1 MEIDLSNTKIS
12 INNIYKNYNI
22 NNIKYLILDNLE
34 NKLNNNKLLFRN
46 LLLTMSNLKSLSL
59 CNNKI
64 DNKFIDFIINNNIN
78 LTSIHLDNN
87 NISKIN
93 NLNKIPKLKYL
104 SLKNNKIQDID
115 FIKNN
120 IKLCNIN
127 LSNNNI
133 NIINN
138 NILNEL
144 KNLTTLF
151 LNNNNISI
159 NNNKTINLNIDKL
172 LYLWLDN
179 NYISNI
185 NIKNKSITS
194 LSLVNNKLNKIKL
207 NIPSLLTL
215 NLDNN
220 NINNI
225 NLFLCINLRYL
236 RAQNAFNLKT
246 KNLLFNNLKTINLK
260 FNNDISIN
268 IILQYIKDNNINISK
283 III

>member
-1 MEIDLSNTKIS
+1 MELDLSNTKIS
-12 INNIYKNYNI
+12 INNIYKNYDI

-78 LTSIHLDNN
+78 LTSIHLDDN

-138 NILNEL
+138 TILNEL

-159 NNNKTINLNIDKL
+159 NNNKTINLNINKL

-194 LSLVNNKLNKIKL
+194 LSLRNNKLNKIKL

-236 RAQNAFNLKT
+236 SAQNAFNLKT
-246 KNLLFNNLKTINLK
+246 KNLLFNI
-260 FNNDISIN
+260 
-268 IILQYIKDNNINISK
+268 
-283 III
+283 